1 MMCLRLECNAG
12 MRTSD
17 SCRIE
22 AEPGSRTRNKGI
34 REVLHGFL
42 LPLSKISGHRSSRIT
57 RIVRKERLRSLNFVT
72 H

>member
-1 MMCLRLECNAG
+1 MIRHMNIRMPEVGFIAYEKNGTGMHVYMVSIRLR

-34 REVLHGFL
+34 RED
-42 LPLSKISGHRSSRIT
+42 SRM
-57 RIVRKERLRSLNFVT
+57 N
-72 H
+72 